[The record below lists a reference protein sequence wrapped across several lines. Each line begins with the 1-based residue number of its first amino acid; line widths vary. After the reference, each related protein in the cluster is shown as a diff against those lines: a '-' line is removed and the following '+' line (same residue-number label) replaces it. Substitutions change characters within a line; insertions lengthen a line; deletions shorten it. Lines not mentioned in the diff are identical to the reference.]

1 MTSSLKSFHYLV
13 VSICLLPP
21 YLLDCQSVSFCC
33 RFLPHLLIAT
43 GFFSLLFFL
52 LFQCIFRQG
61 ISDKGVNRQEIQD
74 KEIFPQ
80 GFSDKE
86 IFRQGLPD
94 KEVNR
99 QEILDKG
106 LQNDLKIK
114 DTVVMNTLAKA
125 LAHQLAE
132 HLKHHH
138 DGHDHYQTA

>member
-1 MTSSLKSFHYLV
+1 MTSSLKYFHYLV
-13 VSICLLPP
+13 LSICVLPP

-61 ISDKGVNRQEIQD
+61 ISDKRVNRQEIQD
-74 KEIFPQ
+74 NEIFPQ
-80 GFSDKE
+80 GVPDKE
-86 IFRQGLPD
+86 TFRQGLPD

-132 HLKHHH
+132 HLEHHH
-138 DGHDHYQTA
+138 DDHDHYQTA

>member
-1 MTSSLKSFHYLV
+1 MVL
-13 VSICLLPP
+13 SICLHPHFLE
-21 YLLDCQSVSFCC
+21 CHSVPFCC

-43 GFFSLLFFL
+43 GFLSLLLFL

-61 ISDKGVNRQEIQD
+61 ISDKRANRREIQD
-74 KEIFPQ
+74 KEIFPH

-106 LQNDLKIK
+106 SQNDFKIP
-114 DTVVMNTLAKA
+114 DTVVMNTLAKE
-125 LAHQLAE
+125 LADQLAE
-132 HLKHHH
+132 HLEHHH
-138 DGHDHYQTA
+138 GHDGPDHYQTA